1 VEEGD
6 VTGSEARVIEVLS
19 EVFRAKGLTPPPLA
33 PQTIVDDGSLGL
45 ESLDFAEMVIRL
57 EEMTGSDPFAGGEEL
72 SIHTI
77 SDIAV
82 LYE

>member
-1 VEEGD
+1 M
-6 VTGSEARVIEVLS
+6 TASEARVIEVLS
-19 EVFRAKGLTPPPLA
+19 EVFRGKSLTPPPLA

-57 EEMTGSDPFAGGEEL
+57 DEMTGSDPFASGEDFQ
-72 SIHTI
+72 IHTI